1 MHTVASFHLRVE
13 KTKFTFYT
21 ISIQIEWPEIAKW
34 GHWRGE
40 GMQTVAAEETNLTV
54 DSMEIWFE
62 IPEIEIWDRQKERR
76 TDASQ
81 IKSR

>member
-1 MHTVASFHLRVE
+1 
-13 KTKFTFYT
+13 
-21 ISIQIEWPEIAKW
+21 
-34 GHWRGE
+34 
-40 GMQTVAAEETNLTV
+40 MQTVAAEETNLTV